1 MGISFEKALGI
12 HPEALN
18 FRVERSRVLASNLAN
33 ADTPN
38 YAARDLTFRLAV
50 PEGSTSSPDDIVS
63 PIPSMS
69 MSQTGMNLKYRN
81 PYQVSRDGNTVE
93 AGIEQARVA
102 ENAMDFQTSLE
113 FLNSKFNG
121 LATAIDGK

>member
-69 MSQTGMNLKYRN
+69 VSQTGMNLKYRN

>member
-38 YAARDLTFRLAV
+38 YAARDLEFRLAV
-50 PEGSTSSPDDIVS
+50 PEGHGASPDDIVA
-63 PIPSMS
+63 PIPAMS
-69 MSQTGMNLKYRN
+69 MTQTGMNLKYRQ
-81 PYQVSRDGNTVE
+81 PWQVSRDGNTVE

-102 ENAMDFQTSLE
+102 ENSMDFQTSLE
-113 FLNSKFNG
+113 FLNGKFNG

>member
-38 YAARDLTFRLAV
+38 YAARDLAFRLAV
-50 PEGSTSSPDDIVS
+50 SEGSGSSPDDIVA
-63 PIPSMS
+63 PIPAMG

-102 ENAMDFQTSLE
+102 ENAMDFQTSLK
-113 FLNSKFNG
+113 FLNGKFNG

>member
-12 HPEALN
+12 HPEALD

-38 YAARDLTFRLAV
+38 YAARDLEFRHAA
-50 PEGSTSSPDDIVS
+50 PEGSGAAADDIVA
-63 PIPSMS
+63 PIPAMRTT
-69 MSQTGMNLKYRN
+69 QAGLNVKYRN

-93 AGIEQARVA
+93 AGIEQARIA
-102 ENAMDFQTSLE
+102 ENSMDFQTSLQ
-113 FLNSKFNG
+113 FLNSKLNG
-121 LATAIDGK
+121 LAAAIEGK

>member
-38 YAARDLTFRLAV
+38 YAARDLEFRLSV
-50 PEGSTSSPDDIVS
+50 PEGKGRSPEDIVA
-63 PIPSMS
+63 PIPAMS
-69 MSQTGMNLKYRN
+69 MTQTGMNLKYRQ

>member
-12 HPEALN
+12 HPEALD

-38 YAARDLTFRLAV
+38 YAARDLEFRSAV
-50 PEGSTSSPDDIVS
+50 PEGSVSSPDDIVA
-63 PIPSMS
+63 PIPAMS
-69 MSQTGMNLKYRN
+69 MTQAGLNLKYRN
-81 PYQVSRDGNTVE
+81 PHQVTRDGNTVE

-102 ENAMDFQTSLE
+102 ENTMDFQTSLK

>member
-113 FLNSKFNG
+113 FLNGKFNG

>member
-38 YAARDLTFRLAV
+38 YAARDVEFQHAAQANRDSAA
-50 PEGSTSSPDDIVS
+50 DIVK
-63 PIPSMS
+63 PISAM
-69 MSQTGMNLKYRN
+69 GMTTAELNVKYRN
-81 PYQVSRDGNTVE
+81 PYQVTRDGNTVE
-93 AGIEQARVA
+93 TGIEQARIA
-102 ENAMDFQTSLE
+102 ENSMDFQTSLQ
-113 FLNSKFNG
+113 FLNSRLNG
-121 LATAIDGK
+121 LANAIEGK

>member
-38 YAARDLTFRLAV
+38 YAARDLAFRLAV

-63 PIPSMS
+63 PIPSMN

-113 FLNSKFNG
+113 FLNGKFNG

>member
-38 YAARDLTFRLAV
+38 YAARDLEFRLAA
-50 PEGSTSSPDDIVS
+50 PEGSHASTDDIVA

-69 MSQTGMNLKYRN
+69 MTQTGMNLKYRN

-102 ENAMDFQTSLE
+102 ENSMDFQTSMK

>member
-38 YAARDLTFRLAV
+38 YAARDLEFHLAA
-50 PEGSTSSPDDIVS
+50 PEGSNSAADIVK
-63 PIPSMS
+63 PIPAM
-69 MSQTGMNLKYRN
+69 GMTPEGLDVKYRQ

-93 AGIEQARVA
+93 AGIEQARIA
-102 ENAMDFQTSLE
+102 ENSMDFQTSLQ
-113 FLNSKFNG
+113 FLNGKLNG
-121 LATAIDGK
+121 LAAAVEGK

>member
-38 YAARDLTFRLAV
+38 YAARDMEFRLAV
-50 PEGSTSSPDDIVS
+50 PEGTGTSPNDIVA

-69 MSQTGMNLKYRN
+69 MSQTGMNLKYRQ

-102 ENAMDFQTSLE
+102 ENSMDFQTSLE

>member
-12 HPEALN
+12 HPEALD

-38 YAARDLTFRLAV
+38 YAARDLEFRLAV
-50 PEGSTSSPDDIVS
+50 PEGQGSSPDDIVA
-63 PIPSMS
+63 PIPAMS
-69 MSQTGMNLKYRN
+69 MTQTGMNLKYRQ

-102 ENAMDFQTSLE
+102 ENSMDFQTSLE

>member
-38 YAARDLTFRLAV
+38 YAARDLAFRLAV
-50 PEGSTSSPDDIVS
+50 PEGSGSSPDDIVA
-63 PIPSMS
+63 PIPAMS

-102 ENAMDFQTSLE
+102 ENAMDFQTSLK
-113 FLNSKFNG
+113 FLNSKFTG

>member
-38 YAARDLTFRLAV
+38 YAARDLEFRLAV
-50 PEGSTSSPDDIVS
+50 PEERGFSPDDIVA
-63 PIPSMS
+63 PISSMS
-69 MSQTGMNLKYRN
+69 INQTGMNLKYRN

-102 ENAMDFQTSLE
+102 ENSMDFQTSLK

>member
-38 YAARDLTFRLAV
+38 YAARDLEFRLAV
-50 PEGSTSSPDDIVS
+50 PEGQGSSPDDIVA
-63 PIPSMS
+63 PIPAMS
-69 MSQTGMNLKYRN
+69 MTQTEMNLKYRQ

-102 ENAMDFQTSLE
+102 ENSMDFQTSLE
-113 FLNSKFNG
+113 FLNNKFNG